1 MILYCYGT
9 RPEYIKIKKII
20 SLSEDID
27 HKILYIEQHSD
38 LVIGNFDYKIRIQDG
53 PNRLNSIISSVVESF
68 SKLEIEADYVIVQGD
83 TASAFAVSVAAK
95 NQKIKVIHLEA
106 GLRTYDFDNPY
117 PEEIYR
123 QLISRIAD
131 VHFCPTE
138 SNKQNLL
145 NEKVGGE
152 IFVVG
157 NTVLDNLNKG
167 NIEYNNIIPITLHRR
182 ENHENIKEWF
192 LEIDELA
199 RENKNLKFILPIHP
213 NPNVIKHKDVL
224 KFVEVIPPLDHDEFI
239 NLIKKCKFIISDSGG
254 IQEEASFLSKKV
266 IVCRKITERTES
278 IGNSSFL
285 CDSPKKLKSIFNM
298 INNDYILNYE
308 SPYGDGK
315 SSEKIIEIIKK
326 LK

>member
-20 SLSEDID
+20 SLSKDID
-27 HKILYIEQHSD
+27 YKILYIEQHSD
-38 LVIGNFDYKIRIQDG
+38 LVIGNFDYKIKIQDG
-53 PNRLNSIISSVVESF
+53 PNRLNAIISSVVESF
-68 SKLEIEADYVIVQGD
+68 SKLEIDTDYVLVQGD

-157 NTVLDNLNKG
+157 NTVLDNLNKD

-192 LEIDELA
+192 LEIDKLA
-199 RENKNLKFILPIHP
+199 KDNNDLKFILPIHP

-224 KFVEVIPPLDHDEFI
+224 KFVEVIPPLGHDEFI

-315 SSEKIIEIIKK
+315 SSEKIIQIIKK

>member
-20 SLSEDID
+20 SLSKDID
-27 HKILYIEQHSD
+27 YKILYIEQHSD
-38 LVIGNFDYKIRIQDG
+38 LVIGNFDYKIKIQDG
-53 PNRLNSIISSVVESF
+53 PNRLNSIISSVVDSF
-68 SKLEIEADYVIVQGD
+68 SKLEIEADYVLVQGD

-131 VHFCPTE
+131 IHFCPTA

-157 NTVLDNLNKG
+157 NTVLDNLNK
-167 NIEYNNIIPITLHRR
+167 NDIEYNNIIPITLHRR

-199 RENKNLKFILPIHP
+199 KENKDLKFILPIHP

-224 KFVEVIPPLDHDEFI
+224 KFVEVIPPLDHNEFI

-285 CDSPKKLKSIFNM
+285 CDSPKNLKSIFNM
-298 INNDYILNYE
+298 INNDYILNYQ